1 MFPHRS
7 REPVVEPAG
16 STARRLAAFSAR
28 ARRLDPVLNA
38 FVQFCDAENPVQ
50 GALSGLPYAAKDIFA
65 APDRAPHGG
74 LAQPLPPLDC
84 VYADALRLLD
94 MAGAARLGYTA
105 LTEIAYQPSGHNASQ
120 RRVRN
125 PWNPEFIPGGSSSG
139 SAAAVASGSVVLA
152 LGSDTAGSLRIPA
165 QGCGVTAWKPT
176 HAAVSTRGAMPL
188 APSLDTVGLL
198 ARGAA
203 EMIPAARVLADLGET
218 PVRAGVVIADA
229 LAAAHPSVARA
240 CQDGIDLIASE
251 IALDQRDG
259 LALIES
265 ADTALFTILQGEA
278 ARHHRG
284 LLDGKTIG
292 PVLRRR
298 LAKGLEIDDAAL
310 AAAAAQR
317 PPLAAAFLAWLRS
330 DMAILPVMTIRTPPA
345 AKCDPERA
353 EFRPRTLY
361 ELSRLT
367 RFVNMLGFPAV
378 ALPVGFDDRGL
389 PVALQIVGRPGAD
402 RALLAL
408 AAAVQQRSDWHG
420 RVPAAIAGLAQEDP

>member
-1 MFPHRS
+1 M
-7 REPVVEPAG
+7 EPGG
-16 STARRLAAFSAR
+16 STGIRAYAAR
-28 ARRLDPVLNA
+28 ARRLDPLLRA
-38 FVQFCDAENPVQ
+38 FVRFRDTETP
-50 GALSGLPYAAKDIFA
+50 GDGPLSGVPYGAKDIFA

-74 LAQPLPPLDC
+74 LKQPLPPTDYP
-84 VYADALRLLD
+84 YADALRLMD
-94 MAGAARLGYTA
+94 EAGAVRLGYTA
-105 LTEIAYQPSGHNASQ
+105 LTEIAYEPSGLPA
-120 RRVRN
+120 RN
-125 PWNPEFIPGGSSSG
+125 PWNPDFIPGGSSSG
-139 SAAAVASGSVVLA
+139 SAAAVACGSVVLA

-176 HAAVSTRGAMPL
+176 HAVVSTRGAMAL
-188 APSLDTVGLL
+188 APSLDTIGLL

-203 EMIPAARVLADLGET
+203 EIMPAARVLAELDET
-218 PVRAGVVIADA
+218 PIRTGVVIGDA
-229 LAAAHPSVARA
+229 LVAAHPSVARA
-240 CQDGIDLIASE
+240 CQDGIDLIARE

-278 ARHHRG
+278 ARCHRG
-284 LLDGKTIG
+284 LLDSDAIG

-310 AAAAAQR
+310 AAAVARR

-330 DMAILPVMTIRTPPA
+330 DVAILPVMAIRTPPA
-345 AKCDPERA
+345 AECDPERA

-402 RALLAL
+402 IALLAL

-420 RVPAAIAGLAQEDP
+420 RVPAAIAGLANQGATE